1 MNRRLRLFAVLGALL
16 LLTGTA
22 LRLSAF
28 GGNDPEPLYLVVSH
42 HPHDLDALAAV
53 TLPYLDEGRLKV
65 VRLRKE
71 FGELTPALQSL
82 LRRVRPSEL
91 KSYRPEISTRSLK
104 RRADVEEV
112 LKKISKTTY
121 QDYLT
126 FMASFEDRD
135 AAGLDRKENSGNER
149 AVKWLQEEFEKLSYQ
164 TSLHCY
170 KARRYAEECNVVA
183 MRPGRELPNEW
194 VVVVG
199 HLDDVG
205 HHQAGADDNASG
217 AVALLEMARVLNEQP
232 TARTLVFLAANG
244 EETGLVG
251 SKAYVKSLS
260 ESGDLAKVKY
270 SINMDMIGYNEDG
283 VIDIE
288 TNNEF
293 EPEAQWYSTQVKTYT
308 RLTPNITMPAWGS
321 DHVPFLNQKIP
332 TILTIEHWD
341 TKTPCYHQS
350 CDKLNTV
357 AWDYAMEIVKLNV
370 AVSLL
375 KAGLI

>member
-1 MNRRLRLFAVLGALL
+1 MNRRVRILAVVGALL

-22 LRLSAF
+22 VRLSAF
-28 GGNDPEPLYLVVSH
+28 GGDDPQPLYLVLSH
-42 HPHDLDALAAV
+42 HPHDLEALAPHTV
-53 TLPYLDEGRLKV
+53 PHMDEGRLKV
-65 VRLRKE
+65 VRLRKDLD
-71 FGELTPALQSL
+71 ELSPNLQSL

-91 KSYRPEISTRSLK
+91 KSYIPEIPSRSLK
-104 RRADVEEV
+104 RRIEVEEV
-112 LKKISKTTY
+112 LKKISKAKY

-126 FMASFEDRD
+126 FLASFEDRD
-135 AAGLDRKENSGNER
+135 VAGLDRKANSGNER
-149 AVKWLQEEFEKLSYQ
+149 AVQWIKSEFEKLNYQ

-170 KARRYAEECNVVA
+170 KSRRYAEECNVVA
-183 MRPGRELPNEW
+183 MRPGRELQDEW

-217 AVALLEMARVLNEQP
+217 AVALLEMARVMSEQP
-232 TARTLVFLAANG
+232 TSKTIVFLAANG

-260 ESGDLAKVKY
+260 ESGDLSKVKY
-270 SINMDMIGYNEDG
+270 SINMDMIGYNENG
-283 VIDIE
+283 LIDIE

-293 EPEAQWYSTQVKTYT
+293 ESEAKWYSAQVKTYT

-332 TILTIEHWD
+332 TILTIEHWN

-357 AWDYAMEIVKLNV
+357 VWDYAMEIVRLNV

-375 KAGLI
+375 KAGIL